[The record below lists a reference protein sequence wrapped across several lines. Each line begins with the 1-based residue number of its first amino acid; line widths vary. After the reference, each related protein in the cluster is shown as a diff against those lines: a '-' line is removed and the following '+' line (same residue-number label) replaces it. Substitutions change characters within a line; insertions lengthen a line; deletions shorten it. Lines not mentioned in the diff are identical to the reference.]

1 MTEFAA
7 FVTEPEANATIY
19 HLSRD
24 DTKAL
29 CGRDVSR
36 MICIGGISDTM
47 AGRLLQELYPLGYVV
62 IRRCC
67 VLCKGKVKKNSA
79 SAKSS

>member
-29 CGRDVSR
+29 CGRDVSHYGR
-36 MICIGGISDTM
+36 SAF
-47 AGRLLQELYPLGYVV
+47 AGAVSVRVCSNKTLLCAMQRKGQKKQ
-62 IRRCC
+62 C
-67 VLCKGKVKKNSA
+67 VC
-79 SAKSS
+79 